1 MKWLVPLG
9 FLGLL
14 GLVVLLIIYLIKPNY
29 QKKAVSSTYVW
40 KLSLKFRKKRN
51 PINRLQDL
59 LLLICQI
66 LAILACTFVM
76 AQPVLAAFRP
86 EPVTQKV
93 CIIDGSASMLAETDG
108 ETRFDR
114 AVQQIGTL
122 AQSVTEGKG
131 EITVIVAGE
140 TADYVSVRTTA
151 DTLSELSTKL
161 DDMLGNAI
169 KYCCYGPADVEGA
182 MRLAEQVLNQTPQA
196 DVLFYTAKSYIDKGT
211 VEIVDVSDPSEY
223 NVAILDGQAV
233 LEENYYTFEVELASY
248 GRDVDLFVNCEVYGV
263 NDDESAVVR
272 YQLPIWLEGDAP
284 QTLLFNSETTG
295 SSGIYAYQYAYISI
309 SVNDSFSYDN
319 MFYLYG
325 GTKETIRIQYS
336 SEIPNTF
343 FRGCIMSLR
352 DTLRSK
358 WNIEY
363 VEVNTLQKDAA
374 TEGFDFYIFERSTPR
389 TMPRDGVVMF
399 VNPPSMPEGSG
410 VNMSSYVLSGNLFL
424 SLAGEHDITKGLVAE
439 RIFVSECR
447 SMTLSDEF
455 EVLLTCMD
463 TPAYA
468 IKNTLDSKLIVMG
481 FELQNS
487 DLPLLIEFPR
497 LFFQTFQYFFPS
509 TIQNYNFEVGET
521 VELNARAPSLTVR
534 GQGEE
539 ITLTDFPAE
548 ITLSECG
555 TYTLSQTLFN
565 GKNVLENFYVKIPNA
580 ESDFTTAVEELAN
593 PYVETVP
600 EDEDYDLLL
609 YLAGALALLLIA
621 EWCINGRMQ

>member
-233 LEENYYTFEVELASY
+233 LEENYYTFEVELY
-248 GRDVDLFVNCEVYGV
+248 L
-263 NDDESAVVR
+263 SA
-272 YQLPIWLEGDAP
+272 E
-284 QTLLFNSETTG
+284 
-295 SSGIYAYQYAYISI
+295 
-309 SVNDSFSYDN
+309 
-319 MFYLYG
+319 
-325 GTKETIRIQYS
+325 
-336 SEIPNTF
+336 
-343 FRGCIMSLR
+343 
-352 DTLRSK
+352 
-358 WNIEY
+358 
-363 VEVNTLQKDAA
+363 
-374 TEGFDFYIFERSTPR
+374 
-389 TMPRDGVVMF
+389 
-399 VNPPSMPEGSG
+399 
-410 VNMSSYVLSGNLFL
+410 
-424 SLAGEHDITKGLVAE
+424 
-439 RIFVSECR
+439 
-447 SMTLSDEF
+447 
-455 EVLLTCMD
+455 
-463 TPAYA
+463 
-468 IKNTLDSKLIVMG
+468 
-481 FELQNS
+481 
-487 DLPLLIEFPR
+487 
-497 LFFQTFQYFFPS
+497 
-509 TIQNYNFEVGET
+509 
-521 VELNARAPSLTVR
+521 
-534 GQGEE
+534 
-539 ITLTDFPAE
+539 
-548 ITLSECG
+548 
-555 TYTLSQTLFN
+555 
-565 GKNVLENFYVKIPNA
+565 
-580 ESDFTTAVEELAN
+580 
-593 PYVETVP
+593 
-600 EDEDYDLLL
+600 
-609 YLAGALALLLIA
+609 
-621 EWCINGRMQ
+621 